1 MHTFPTH
8 HELQENR
15 HINQSD
21 SSLRIFMLPHAP
33 LEQATPARAGLKPG
47 EDFT

>member
-1 MHTFPTH
+1 MWDRMHTFLTH

-21 SSLRIFMLPHAP
+21 SSLRIL
-33 LEQATPARAGLKPG
+33 TI
-47 EDFT
+47 FTRRDRFSPSERLAYEYW